1 MWLQSCLIIGS
12 YYWTHTQLFLRHVKR
27 CTLIDIALAFELW
40 DYDDIFTFSFFF
52 QIFYKDQVYF
62 ILQNKSHIKNK
73 KAKNH
78 KKTDFLKIPQKSS
91 FGFMDI
97 PISSLVVLVLHSPV
111 FTQCNICTFRV
122 MWQARLKRCLPG
134 FQFLVIQLN
143 TQVLLRRDFAYIR
156 LLEIGQWHGTGIM
169 INYLIMM
176 KNAEL

>member
-1 MWLQSCLIIGS
+1 MHINWYCHCLWVVGL
-12 YYWTHTQLFLRHVKR
+12 WRH
-27 CTLIDIALAFELW
+27 FH
-40 DYDDIFTFSFFF
+40 IFIFF

-91 FGFMDI
+91 FRFMDI
-97 PISSLVVLVLHSPV
+97 PISNLVVLVFHSPV
-111 FTQCNICTFRV
+111 FTQCNVCTFRV
-122 MWQARLKRCLPG
+122 MWQARLNRSPPD

-156 LLEIGQWHGTGIM
+156 LLEVGQWHGTGIM
-169 INYLIMM
+169 INYMIMM
-176 KNAEL
+176 KNAKL